1 MRHLYRPFPWR
12 LCTARWHVYVPRQR
26 MPEDVRG
33 LTPHV
38 TGLFFCALFLCP
50 TAPTT
55 CPSLEA
61 PAHGTKFGS
70 KYFVGHEVHFTCS
83 QGYHLVGSATR
94 VCRDNG
100 TWSGISAVCKGEPHW
115 EFLVGWA
122 KCTDSRPCV
131 RPVQR
136 LIQARNAVSLQL
148 CYVFIIGLLQELFT
162 PMTFST
168 YTQPL

>member
-1 MRHLYRPFPWR
+1 MLPSDTCISPGRE
-12 LCTARWHVYVPRQR
+12 
-26 MPEDVRG
+26 MPEDVGR

-38 TGLFFCALFLCP
+38 TSLPLVLSLSLSP

-100 TWSGISAVCKGEPHW
+100 TWTGIGAICKGEPQW
-115 EFLVGWA
+115 EFVE
-122 KCTDSRPCV
+122 
-131 RPVQR
+131 
-136 LIQARNAVSLQL
+136 
-148 CYVFIIGLLQELFT
+148 LLTCHKMLF
-162 PMTFST
+162 F
-168 YTQPL
+168 